1 MQVTQKQ
8 VFKLHNVKP
17 ATRVTDSP
25 IKHTKYQK
33 IEQKHKHLHQIAS
46 LMLPIIV
53 DILNHN

>member
-25 IKHTKYQK
+25 IKHTKHQK
-33 IEQKHKHLHQIAS
+33 IEQKKTNIYIKSIPWCFLS
-46 LMLPIIV
+46 
-53 DILNHN
+53 